1 MNCCSAHFNYI
12 YYNIMVYAH
21 THAIIENTKSRTVAF
36 KLKNLNYLCKYNSVT
51 LSMQKTT
58 ILQRKKK
65 DSEPYNPFSLSYCL
79 SGLLGLCFT
88 ALRTQIGRR
97 AYRRFFMY
105 MFSQEFYFIQNIQ
118 CLVNEHLFNIL
129 FYSQFPVSIPI
140 IYFNLCYSHHSLRTQ
155 IFISSWFL
163 FCGIFIILWKYYT
176 K

>member
-21 THAIIENTKSRTVAF
+21 THDIIENTKSRTLAF

-79 SGLLGLCFT
+79 SSLLGLCFT

-97 AYRRFFMY
+97 AYWRFFMY
-105 MFSQEFYFIQNIQ
+105 MFSYNSISFRTYSVWLMSIYSIF
-118 CLVNEHLFNIL
+118 CFTVNF
-129 FYSQFPVSIPI
+129 Q
-140 IYFNLCYSHHSLRTQ
+140 
-155 IFISSWFL
+155 
-163 FCGIFIILWKYYT
+163 
-176 K
+176 